1 MLNRVNKRSI
11 MIDNLRNNFLSIL
24 TLTTATYK
32 RSMHTTLDM
41 NDKLIGIIGPR
52 GCGKTTFLLQYLKE
66 HPLAFEKKLYFSADH
81 VEVAEHSLYAIA
93 KEFAKQG
100 GKLLVID
107 EIHKYESFEKELKSI
122 YDSFDLQVIFSG
134 SSALRLSHSKAD
146 LSRRA
151 VLYTVN
157 GMSFREFCELE
168 TGKKLAF
175 YSLQELLNNH
185 VNIAF
190 SLTQEIKPYEFWQK
204 YLEYGY
210 YPFYKENLKT
220 YSHKLAE
227 IINLVIE
234 TDLPYVFNIEP
245 KNIFKLKK
253 LVSILCSAKPYE
265 LNISKLATKIEIN
278 RNTLYSY
285 LHYLEAGSIIKTVKS
300 KAKGDGILTKPEKLY
315 LHNTNL
321 SFSYCEGREI
331 GSLRE
336 QFFANQVGFE
346 HTLHYPAKGD
356 FIVDDTYTFEIGGSS
371 KTFEQIKDIP
381 NSYLAIDGLEIGS
394 TNKIP
399 LWMFGFLY

>member
-1 MLNRVNKRSI
+1 M
-11 MIDNLRNNFLSIL
+11 MIDNLRSNFLSIL
-24 TLTTATYK
+24 KLTTATYK

-41 NDKLIGIIGPR
+41 HDKLIGIIGPR
-52 GCGKTTFLLQYLKE
+52 GCGKTTFLLQHLKE
-66 HPLAFEKKLYFSADH
+66 SKLELAKKLYFSADH
-81 VEVAEHSLYAIA
+81 VEVAAYSLYEIA
-93 KEFAKQG
+93 KEFSKQG

-107 EIHKYESFEKELKSI
+107 EIHKYENFEKELKSI

-134 SSALRLSHSKAD
+134 CSALRLAHSKAD

-168 TGKKLAF
+168 TKKVLPN
-175 YSLQELLNNH
+175 YSIQELLENH
-185 VNIAF
+185 VEIAF
-190 SLTQEIKPYEFWQK
+190 TLTQEFKPYEFWQK

-210 YPFYKENLKT
+210 YPFYKENLAT
-220 YSHKLAE
+220 YSHKLSE

-245 KNIFKLKK
+245 KNSFKLKK
-253 LVSILCSAKPYE
+253 LVSMLCSSKPYE

-278 RNTLYSY
+278 RNTLYNY

-321 SFSYCEGREI
+321 SYSYCDAREI

-336 QFFANQVGFE
+336 QFFANQVGFL
-346 HTLHYPAKGD
+346 HTLNYPAKGD
-356 FIVDDTYTFEIGGSS
+356 FLVDNKYTFEIGGST
-371 KTFEQIKDIP
+371 KTFDQIKDLP
-381 NSYLAIDGLEIGS
+381 NSYLVIDGLEIGS
-394 TNKIP
+394 GNKIP